1 MVRLST
7 LSRRGFLWRLG
18 AAIGLAT
25 GSRLGSLGGVH
36 ASRFVPAPAIYI
48 PDTGHH
54 IGGSVLAWWLQYGAE
69 NGLGWPV
76 TELLKLDGRYVQ
88 YFERGALAVSATTR
102 DPRGVVPLDLG
113 RPYVASRPDRDVDRL
128 RTHSGSKKDGASDA
142 AHFFDETGY
151 GVHEDLWAYF
161 REDGGVYRFG
171 YPLAAPVVSAGFL
184 WQVFERAVLM
194 ARAGEVAE
202 LPIGVLESERMRLP
216 TDAVKQARY
225 APVVDLAALR
235 FDPETSGARHV
246 QVDLTRQVVT
256 FFSDGEPVHVA
267 ATSTGLYPDF
277 TPPGR
282 FRIFSQIPRARLIS
296 NGSTAAGYNWSDV
309 QHIQYFTEE
318 WIGFHYAYWHNDF
331 GRTRSAG
338 CVNLR
343 LHDSQWAWS
352 FCKIGTPVIV
362 HY

>member
-1 MVRLST
+1 MDRLLT
-7 LSRRGFLWRLG
+7 ATRRGFLWRLG
-18 AAIGLAT
+18 VAIGIAT
-25 GSRLGSLGGVH
+25 GSRLGSLHRVH
-36 ASRFVPAPAIYI
+36 ASQAVPAPAIYI
-48 PDTGHH
+48 LATGHH
-54 IGGSVLAWWLQYGAE
+54 IGGSLLAWWLQYGAE
-69 NGLGWPV
+69 KGLGWPV
-76 TELLKLDGRYVQ
+76 TERLKLNGRYVQ
-88 YFERGALAVSATTR
+88 YFERGALAASPATR
-102 DPRGVVPLDLG
+102 DPLGVVPLALG
-113 RPYVASRPDRDVDRL
+113 RPYVASRPDRDVGRL
-128 RTHSGSKKDGASDA
+128 RRPSGGKRNGAPDA
-142 AHFFDETGY
+142 THFFEETGY
-151 GVHEDLWAYF
+151 GVHPDLWTYF

-171 YPLAAPVVSAGFL
+171 YPLAVPATGADL
-184 WQVFERAVLM
+184 MWQVFERAVLM
-194 ARAGEVAE
+194 ARAGEVTE
-202 LPIGVLESERMRLP
+202 FPIGVLESERMRLP
-216 TDAVKQARY
+216 TDAVAQARH
-225 APVVDLAALR
+225 APVVDLAALS
-235 FDPETSGARHV
+235 FDYGSSVDRHV

-256 FFSDGEPVHVA
+256 FFSDGEPVHIA

-352 FCKIGTPVIV
+352 FCKVGTPVIV